1 MKKRFSIAIPFL
13 LFGCIAFGQQR
24 TMFNL
29 FELGKQQK
37 LEPVHRSI
45 EAMEDGNY
53 KGVNLSEDAS
63 EGLVWIK
70 GVSFSKGSIEF
81 DARGKD
87 EFQKSFIGIAFH
99 GQNDSTYDAIYF
111 RPFNFYAKDSVRRIH
126 AVQYVSQP
134 VFTWRKLR
142 EDKATNAKY
151 EKAIDNAP
159 DPNGWFHVKVMVND
173 KVVKVFINDRKE
185 PELTVQQLSNF
196 STGKIGLFAGDGS
209 GGAFANLVIE

>member
-1 MKKRFSIAIPFL
+1 MEKRFLISAPFIF
-13 LFGCIAFGQQR
+13 FGCIAFGQQR
-24 TMFNL
+24 VMFNL
-29 FELGKQQK
+29 FELSKQQK
-37 LEPVHRSI
+37 LEPVHLSI
-45 EAMEDGNY
+45 EALEEDNY
-53 KGVNLSEDAS
+53 KGVKLSEDAS

-70 GVSFSKGSIEF
+70 GASFSKGSIEF

-111 RPFNFYAKDSVRRIH
+111 RPFNFHTKDSVRRIH
-126 AVQYVSQP
+126 AVQYVSHP

-142 EDKATNAKY
+142 DDKTTNAKF

-159 DPNGWFHVKVMVND
+159 DPNGWFHVKVLVKD
-173 KVVKVFINDRKE
+173 KTVKVFINDRKE
-185 PELTVQQLSNF
+185 PELTIQQLSNF
-196 STGKIGLFAGDGS
+196 SSGKIGLFAGDGS